1 MKTEALIFD
10 VDGTLVDTEELHRKA
25 FNQVFLSYKLDWDWT
40 PELYADLLNYS
51 GGVDRLFA
59 YVQRSGMTASEKAYL
74 TEIVPMLHREKTQIY
89 TELVH
94 DTAIRARTGAARLI
108 AEALGSGVKVALVAT
123 SAFAD
128 VRGLAQAA
136 LGEQI
141 ASALDPIVCSDHV
154 AHKKPAPDLY
164 RLAVNQLRMTADAC
178 VAFEDSANGLAAA
191 KQASLF
197 TVVTPSRWTA
207 SQEFRGADLVLSTIG
222 DVGASLDA
230 RESSLIGG
238 HPYLTLP
245 VVEGLRRDLMTR
257 AEGTVRSPATLKTA
271 RNLADVEPDDG

>member
-1 MKTEALIFD
+1 MKTKALIFD

-25 FNQVFLSYKLDWDWT
+25 FNQVFLNYNLDWEWT
-40 PELYADLLNYS
+40 PELYTDLLHYS

-59 YVQRSGMTASEKAYL
+59 YIQRSGLTASEKAYV

-94 DTAIRARTGAARLI
+94 GTAVRARTGVARLI
-108 AEALGSGVKVALVAT
+108 AEALGSDLKVALVAT
-123 SAFAD
+123 SSFGD
-128 VRGLAQAA
+128 VRGLAQAT
-136 LGEQI
+136 LGEKM
-141 ASALDPIVCSDHV
+141 ASALDPIVCVDLV

-164 RLAVNQLRMTADAC
+164 HLAVNQLRIPAEAC

-197 TVVTPSRWTA
+197 TIVTPSRWTA
-207 SQEFRGADLVLSTIG
+207 CQDFQGADLMLSTLG
-222 DVGASLDA
+222 DIDAPLDA
-230 RESSLIGG
+230 PESSLIGG
-238 HPYLTLP
+238 RPCLTLSAIAD
-245 VVEGLRRDLMTR
+245 LRRGVMAGAAGAAVSQAVPPR
-257 AEGTVRSPATLKTA
+257 R

>member
-1 MKTEALIFD
+1 MKTKALIFD

-25 FNQVFLSYKLDWDWT
+25 FNQVFLSYDLDWEWS
-40 PELYADLLNYS
+40 PELYTDLLNYS

-74 TEIVPMLHREKTQIY
+74 TEIVPMLHREKTQLY

-94 DTAIRARTGAARLI
+94 DTAVRARTGAARLI
-108 AEALGSGVKVALVAT
+108 AEALGSDLKVALVAT

-128 VRGLAQAA
+128 VRGLAQAT
-136 LGEQI
+136 LGEKI
-141 ASALDPIVCSDHV
+141 ASALDPIVCVDLV

-164 RLAVNQLRMTADAC
+164 RLAVNQLRVPVEAC

-197 TVVTPSRWTA
+197 TIVTPSRWTA
-207 SQEFRGADLVLSTIG
+207 SQDFRGADLVVSTLG
-222 DVGASLDA
+222 DVDAPLDA
-230 RESSLIGG
+230 HESSLIGG
-238 HPYLTLP
+238 HPHLTLS
-245 VVEGLRRDLMTR
+245 VIEALRHDLMTG
-257 AEGTVRSPATLKTA
+257 ATGMVRSTTTLKTK

>member
-1 MKTEALIFD
+1 MKTRALIFD

-25 FNQVFLSYKLDWDWT
+25 FNQVFVNYNLAWEWT
-40 PELYADLLNYS
+40 PELYIDLLHHS

-74 TEIVPMLHREKTQIY
+74 TEIVPMLHREKTQLY

-94 DTAIRARTGAARLI
+94 DTALKARTGAARLI
-108 AEALGSGVKVALVAT
+108 AEGLGAGLKVALVAT

-128 VRGLAQAA
+128 VRGLAQAT
-136 LGEQI
+136 LGEKI
-141 ASALDPIVCSDHV
+141 ASALDPIVCVDHV

-164 RLAVNQLRMTADAC
+164 RLAVNQLRIPAEAC

-191 KQASLF
+191 RQASLL

-207 SQEFRGADLVLSTIG
+207 SQDFRGADLVLSMLG
-222 DVGASLDA
+222 DVDVPLDA
-230 RESSLIGG
+230 REASLIGG
-238 HPYLTLP
+238 CPYLTLSAI
-245 VVEGLRRDLMTR
+245 EDLRRDLATG
-257 AEGTVRSPATLKTA
+257 AAGTVAPRAMPRTR
-271 RNLADVEPDDG
+271 RNLADVEPED

>member
-1 MKTEALIFD
+1 MKTKALIFD

-25 FNQVFLSYKLDWDWT
+25 FNQVFVNYNLAWEWT
-40 PELYADLLNYS
+40 PELYTDLLHYS

-59 YVQRSGMTASEKAYL
+59 YVQRSGMTASEKSYL

-94 DTAIRARTGAARLI
+94 GTAVRARTGVARLI
-108 AEALGSGVKVALVAT
+108 AEALGEGLKVALVAT

-128 VRGLAQAA
+128 VRGLAEAT
-136 LGEQI
+136 LGEKI
-141 ASALDPIVCSDHV
+141 ATALDPIVCIDHV

-164 RLAVNQLRMTADAC
+164 CLAVNQLRIPAEAC

-197 TVVTPSRWTA
+197 TIVTPTRWTA
-207 SQEFRGADLVLSTIG
+207 SQDFQGADLMLSTLGDIG
-222 DVGASLDA
+222 VPLDG
-230 RESSLIGG
+230 REASLIGG
-238 HPYLTLP
+238 NPFLTLS
-245 VVEGLRRDLMTR
+245 VIEDLRRD
-257 AEGTVRSPATLKTA
+257 ATAGAGGAGAPLATPRIK
-271 RNLADVEPDDG
+271 RNLVDAKPEGG

>member
-1 MKTEALIFD
+1 MKTKALIFD

-25 FNQVFLSYKLDWDWT
+25 FNQVFLNYNLAWEWT

-59 YVQRSGMTASEKAYL
+59 YVQQSGMTASEKAYL

-89 TELVH
+89 IELVRG
-94 DTAIRARTGAARLI
+94 TAVRARTGAARLI
-108 AEALGSGVKVALVAT
+108 AEALGSDLKVALVAT

-128 VRGLAQAA
+128 VRGLAQAV
-136 LGEQI
+136 LGEKI
-141 ASALDPIVCSDHV
+141 ESALDPIVCIDHV

-164 RLAVNQLRMTADAC
+164 RLVVNQLRIPAEAC

-197 TVVTPSRWTA
+197 TIVTPNRWTA
-207 SQEFRGADLVLSTIG
+207 SQDFQGADLMLSTLG
-222 DVGASLDA
+222 DVDVPLDG
-230 RESSLIGG
+230 REASLIGG
-238 HPYLTLP
+238 NPYLTLTAIDD
-245 VVEGLRRDLMTR
+245 LHRDAT
-257 AEGTVRSPATLKTA
+257 ANAAAVSPATPRTR
-271 RNLADVEPDDG
+271 RNLADVGPEDG

>member
-1 MKTEALIFD
+1 MKTKALIFD

-25 FNQVFLSYKLDWDWT
+25 FNQVFLTYNLDWEWS
-40 PELYADLLNYS
+40 PELYTDLLHYS

-89 TELVH
+89 TEFVH
-94 DTAIRARTGAARLI
+94 DTAVRARTGAARLI
-108 AEALGSGVKVALVAT
+108 AEALGSDLKVALVAT

-128 VRGLAQAA
+128 VRGLARVT
-136 LGEQI
+136 LGEKF
-141 ASALDPIVCSDHV
+141 ASALDPIVCADHV

-164 RLAVNQLRMTADAC
+164 RLAVNQLRIPAEAC

-197 TVVTPSRWTA
+197 TVVTPSRWTV
-207 SQEFRGADLVLSTIG
+207 SQDFQGADLMLSTLG
-222 DVGASLDA
+222 DVDA
-230 RESSLIGG
+230 PLPAPESSLIGG
-238 HPYLTLP
+238 RPCLTLSAI
-245 VVEGLRRDLMTR
+245 ENLRRAVT
-257 AEGTVRSPATLKTA
+257 AGAGGTVSPALPPTR
-271 RNLADVEPDDG
+271 RNLADVEPEDG

>member
-1 MKTEALIFD
+1 MKTKALIFD

-25 FNQVFLSYKLDWDWT
+25 FSQVFLNYSVDWEWT
-40 PELYADLLNYS
+40 PEVYTELLNYT

-94 DTAIRARTGAARLI
+94 GTAVRARAGVARLI
-108 AEALGSGVKVALVAT
+108 AEALSSDFKVALVAT

-128 VRGLAQAA
+128 VRGLAQAT
-136 LGEQI
+136 LGEKI
-141 ASALDPIVCSDHV
+141 ASALDPIVCIDHV

-164 RLAVNQLRMTADAC
+164 HLAVNQLRIPTEAC

-197 TVVTPSRWTA
+197 TIVTPSRWTA
-207 SQEFRGADLVLSTIG
+207 SQDFQGADLILSTLG
-222 DVGASLDA
+222 DLDA
-230 RESSLIGG
+230 PLDGREASLIGG
-238 HPYLTLP
+238 YPCLTLSAI
-245 VVEGLRRDLMTR
+245 EDLRRCSTTG
-257 AEGTVRSPATLKTA
+257 AGAAVSPAMRRTS
-271 RNLADVEPDDG
+271 RNLAGVEPEDG

>member
-1 MKTEALIFD
+1 MKTRALIFD

-25 FNQVFLSYKLDWDWT
+25 FNQVFLNYNLDWDWT
-40 PELYADLLNYS
+40 PELYTDLLHYS
-51 GGVDRLFA
+51 GGVDRLLA

-94 DTAIRARTGAARLI
+94 GTAVRARTGAARLI
-108 AEALGSGVKVALVAT
+108 AEALGSDLKVALVAT

-128 VRGLAQAA
+128 VRGLAQAT
-136 LGEQI
+136 LGEKF
-141 ASALDPIVCSDHV
+141 ASALDPIVCVDHV

-164 RLAVNQLRMTADAC
+164 RLAVNQLRIPAEAC

-197 TVVTPSRWTA
+197 TVVTPGRWTV
-207 SQEFRGADLVLSTIG
+207 SQDFQGADLMLSTLG
-222 DVGASLDA
+222 DIDA
-230 RESSLIGG
+230 PLPAPESSLIGG
-238 HPYLTLP
+238 RPCLTLSAI
-245 VVEGLRRDLMTR
+245 VNLRRAVTAGARGNL
-257 AEGTVRSPATLKTA
+257 ASPAMPPTR
-271 RNLADVEPDDG
+271 RNLADVEPEDG

>member
-1 MKTEALIFD
+1 MKTKALIFD

-25 FNQVFLSYKLDWDWT
+25 FNQVFVNFSLAWEWT
-40 PELYADLLNYS
+40 PELYVDLLQYS
-51 GGVDRLFA
+51 GGADRLFA
-59 YVQRSGMTASEKAYL
+59 YVQRSGLTASEKAYL

-89 TELVH
+89 TDLVH
-94 DTAIRARTGAARLI
+94 GTAVRARTGAARLI
-108 AEALGSGVKVALVAT
+108 AEALGSDLKVALVAT

-136 LGEQI
+136 LGEKI
-141 ASALDPIVCSDHV
+141 ASALDPIVCIDHV

-164 RLAVNQLRMTADAC
+164 DLAVNQLRIPAEAC

-197 TVVTPSRWTA
+197 TIVTPSRWTV
-207 SQEFRGADLVLSTIG
+207 SQDFQGADLMLSTLG
-222 DVGASLDA
+222 DVGAPLDG
-230 RESSLIGG
+230 REASLIGG
-238 HPYLTLP
+238 HSYLTLSAI
-245 VVEGLRRDLMTR
+245 EDLRRGST
-257 AEGTVRSPATLKTA
+257 AGTVASPATARTR